1 MDIEAFSDDN
11 FDAIEWINKTYANGA
26 DKHVNKEIFVSNLVS
41 KMQLYVQQLNSAL
54 EDTSQQVLSA
64 IPKIMKDAQNL
75 QNAAVSLKTQMS
87 DVQCNIDQVQRNT
100 GASMQNL
107 ERLDDLKSKLEFAKQ
122 GIQESDG
129 WGRLTTELDELI
141 EHAKLADACSKLQAL
156 QKSLQAQIGLPH
168 QSDRED
174 QVEDFKNRLEALASP
189 GVVQSFQTGDIESSK
204 KFVEMFSVMERLPQ
218 LTQYYRTV
226 QKKMLQ
232 QYWTECVDT
241 SLNSGS
247 VGCLRIFYDHL
258 YEKWQKESRWCSSVF
273 GQIGFHESALVII
286 ETLVSLQPG
295 RDMVITNIVKQSN
308 DKLAVLSEASAA
320 NVYFGGLVKRC
331 IASSPSTVPD
341 QTLKSMIFVI
351 YDFFDSFVAQYTSA
365 EQNNLL
371 VQLEEFQLT
380 HNTCADSVRAL
391 GNTNSKIFQ
400 LCTSALNRCEDVTQN
415 CGLVSLVTS
424 LNYIFKIFL
433 DKYRKA
439 QQQLHASRNSEQ
451 NWSLLQT
458 CISLLQNIGDFVSQL
473 NEFGNTVADRL
484 LQLEPIHIST
494 DKSLHFGYKM
504 KEKRELNEFRKL
516 IQSIRLKNDNH
527 SDDDNPNATFTV
539 FVPTFEVLKPICEY
553 THDTTLASIFSPIE
567 KYLTTNVEP
576 PESLNSSDQNLPDY
590 SFAPQ
595 EFITQIGQYLLTLPQ
610 HLEPLLLSPSTHLK
624 TALELCD
631 TKYTQNIPSTDVLL
645 SLLVDECCAM
655 YEEQITQICQLS
667 PTASKQIA
675 TDIEY
680 LGNVLEE
687 LGLPLSNRLRQTVT
701 LLRAPPETYLSS
713 SAGCDPKLV
722 SSIRQMRNIISG

>member
-75 QNAAVSLKTQMS
+75 QNAAVSLKAQMS

-141 EHAKLADACSKLQAL
+141 EHSKLADACSKLQAL

-168 QSDRED
+168 QSERED

-189 GVVQSFQTGDIESSK
+189 GVVQSFQTGDIDSSK
-204 KFVEMFSVMERLPQ
+204 KFVEMFTVMERLPQ

-247 VGCLRIFYDHL
+247 AGCLRVFYDHL
-258 YEKWQKESRWCSSVF
+258 YEKWQKESR
-273 GQIGFHESALVII
+273 
-286 ETLVSLQPG
+286 
-295 RDMVITNIVKQSN
+295 DMVITNCIKQSN

-331 IASSPSTVPD
+331 IASSPSAVPD
-341 QTLKSMIFVI
+341 PTLKSMIFVI

-380 HNTCADSVRAL
+380 HNTCADSCRAL
-391 GNTNSKIFQ
+391 GNTNTKIFL
-400 LCTSALNRCEDVTQN
+400 LCTSALNRCEEITQN

-458 CISLLQNIGDFVSQL
+458 CISLLQNIGDFASQL
-473 NEFGNTVADRL
+473 TEFSNTVSDRL
-484 LQLEPIHIST
+484 LQLEPIHTSN

-516 IQSIRLKNDNH
+516 IQSIRLKSDNH